1 MLLGIPWVLHIGSIR
16 VSPYRIFLCLA
27 LVPCLLYWGQGKA
40 GGIKAADLAVFAF
53 AGWVAASF
61 VALHGSSGMQP
72 AGISV
77 IETLTPYLLARC
89 CIRNADDFRLF
100 SKALFGLVAILLPFV
115 VIETA
120 TGWNGIL
127 GAFGLVLPTYEAVGT
142 MRAGLWRAQGA
153 YDHPILLGLVCST
166 AFSVAYLVLGHGRAL
181 LRKASL
187 AAIVAIA
194 TICSLSSGPML
205 GIFLQCILIG
215 WKRVADVVGLRLVWV
230 VTILSISFAQV
241 ACWLSN
247 RSLLDMTI
255 SRLTFDPLSYW
266 FRNLIWQYGWS
277 SVLNHVWLGSGM
289 REWDRPS
296 WMPGSI
302 DNVWLY
308 FAVKHGLPA
317 SLLLGLSVGIC
328 LVTVGL
334 KPGLD
339 ARQRDYRSA
348 YLVTV
353 ISCVLVGLTVHFWD
367 GAYVLIFCLLGSG
380 LWIVDI
386 DSPPASSAR
395 LQRRPPMNRRRA
407 PVASGP
413 RKEAADPHRP
423 RHACRPKAKR
433 PAKMAEGSR
442 HQAFGQ
448 TGEGRIGNAGSRG
461 GDDDDVEMRQCIDD
475 EDAGAGRRH
484 EGSDDEGQEGN
495 GIKGNDDGP

>member
-1 MLLGIPWVLHIGSIR
+1 MRIDNQQPNFGRVDTRKSSFKRPPLRSLEPANTAKDLVAPPLAASATPAFSSRILIIFIMLLGIPWVLHLGPLR

-27 LVPCLLYWGQGKA
+27 FVPCLLNWVWGKA
-40 GGIKAADLAVFAF
+40 GGIKAADLAVIAF

-61 VALHGSSGMQP
+61 VALHGSSGLQP

-77 IETLTPYLLARC
+77 IETLAPYFLARC
-89 CIRNADDFRLF
+89 CIRNAEDFRLF
-100 SKALFGLVAILLPFV
+100 SKALFWLVAIMLPFV
-115 VIETA
+115 LIETA
-120 TGWNGIL
+120 TGWDGIL
-127 GAFGLVLPTYEAVGT
+127 RTFGLLLPTYEAVGT

-166 AFSVAYLVLGHGRAL
+166 AFSLAYLVLGQGRAL

-205 GIFLQCILIG
+205 GILLQGILIG
-215 WKRVADVVGLRLVWV
+215 WKRVADVIGLRFVWI
-230 VTILSISFAQV
+230 VTILAVSFAQL

-247 RSLLDMTI
+247 RSLLDVTI
-255 SRLTFDPLSYW
+255 GRLTFDPLSYW

-277 SVLNHVWLGSGM
+277 SVFNHVWLGSGM

-317 SLLLGLSVGIC
+317 SILLGLSVGIC
-328 LVTVGL
+328 LMVVGF
-334 KPGLD
+334 KRGLD
-339 ARQRDYRSA
+339 ARQRDYRCA

-353 ISCVLVGLTVHFWD
+353 ISCALVGLTVHFWD

-380 LWIVDI
+380 LWIVDV
-386 DSPPASSAR
+386 DSATTSSANLR
-395 LQRRPPMNRRRA
+395 QRPPMTRRRA
-407 PVASGP
+407 PVAS
-413 RKEAADPHRP
+413 
-423 RHACRPKAKR
+423 
-433 PAKMAEGSR
+433 
-442 HQAFGQ
+442 
-448 TGEGRIGNAGSRG
+448 
-461 GDDDDVEMRQCIDD
+461 RQIRQLP
-475 EDAGAGRRH
+475 GARLW
-484 EGSDDEGQEGN
+484 
-495 GIKGNDDGP
+495 